1 MIRKDKRHILVEIKN
16 GVDAPDKKPT
26 ERTELVEILNHYLI
40 RSYRNLMKGLQKL
53 GEVFKLKFFPILGRL
68 LIVLE

>member
-1 MIRKDKRHILVEIKN
+1 MIREDKRHILVEIKN

-40 RSYRNLMKGLQKL
+40 RSYRYLMKGPQKL